1 MKRLMIVF
9 AAALL
14 CACSGMNKN
23 TISYQAGKYDP
34 AAYYV
39 VSGTG
44 ETKEAASANAMANMK
59 QSFIRS
65 VADVQIIEEL
75 DDLAANAKIEK
86 VWKDKSSQTKR
97 YFAIAVL
104 KRQIAEQILQAPA
117 NELDARLGAYASQLQ
132 TNNDKFS
139 GLRAAMSMEN
149 LIVKRNVLQDLY
161 AFISQDRIG
170 YETERFENY
179 KKLYNDRLSAVKV
192 AAVVRGDSHEELLS
206 KIVSG
211 INKMGLSAVGPE
223 DKTALMSVEVQAKV
237 DGYESEKVKG
247 LEWAAT
253 SAAVNMRDLEDGTTF
268 ASFTLH
274 DRAGTGRKADSVR
287 KSMQAVGVK
296 AADEIVLNL
305 KKYLKTK

>member
-1 MKRLMIVF
+1 MIVF

-44 ETKEAASANAMANMK
+44 ETKEAASANALANMK
-59 QSFIRS
+59 QSFVRS

-86 VWKDKSSQTKR
+86 VWRDKSSEAKK

-104 KRQIAEQILQAPA
+104 KRQIAEKILQTPA
-117 NELDARLGAYASQLQ
+117 DDLDARLGAYAAQLQ

-139 GLRAAMSMEN
+139 GLRAAVSMEN

-161 AFISQDRIG
+161 AFISQDRVG
-170 YETERFENY
+170 YETERFESY
-179 KKLYNDRLSAVKV
+179 KKLYNDRLAAVKV

-223 DKTALMSVEVQAKV
+223 DETALLSVEVQARV

-253 SAAVNMRDLEDGTTF
+253 SAAVHMRDLEAGTTF

-287 KSMQAVGVK
+287 KSMQAVGEK
-296 AADEIVLNL
+296 AADEIVYNL

>member
-1 MKRLMIVF
+1 MIVF

-44 ETKEAASANAMANMK
+44 ETKEAASANALANMK

-86 VWKDKSSQTKR
+86 VWRDKSSEAKK

-104 KRQIAEQILQAPA
+104 KRQIAEKILQTPA
-117 NELDARLGAYASQLQ
+117 DDLDARLGAYAAQLQ

-139 GLRAAMSMEN
+139 GLRAAVSMEN

-161 AFISQDRIG
+161 AFISQDRVG
-170 YETERFENY
+170 YETERFESY
-179 KKLYNDRLSAVKV
+179 KKLYNDRLAAVKV

-223 DKTALMSVEVQAKV
+223 DETALLSVEVQARV

-253 SAAVNMRDLEDGTTF
+253 SAAVHMRDLEAGTTF

-296 AADEIVLNL
+296 AADEIVYNL

>member
-1 MKRLMIVF
+1 MKKLMIVF

-44 ETKEAASANAMANMK
+44 ETKEAASANALANMK

-75 DDLAANAKIEK
+75 DDLAANAKIE
-86 VWKDKSSQTKR
+86 
-97 YFAIAVL
+97 
-104 KRQIAEQILQAPA
+104 IAEKILQTPA
-117 NELDARLGAYASQLQ
+117 DDLDARLGAYAAQLQ

-139 GLRAAMSMEN
+139 GLRAAVSMEN

-161 AFISQDRIG
+161 AFISQDRVG
-170 YETERFENY
+170 YETERFESY
-179 KKLYNDRLSAVKV
+179 KKLYNDRLAAVKV

-223 DKTALMSVEVQAKV
+223 DETALLSVEVQARV

-253 SAAVNMRDLEDGTTF
+253 SAAVHMRDLEAGTTF

-296 AADEIVLNL
+296 AADEIVYNL